1 MNLLTD
7 HQRQRAIDAL
17 REFLSA
23 PPGLDGQTQ
32 IQAGEAWDQERV
44 RVIEQNLNP
53 LISGYLKGEVAL
65 SDFKSKVDSIN
76 KRHNLW
82 GFKGIKGQM
91 FFNMVVN
98 VADVPEECDQELKA
112 VLTVPSSEQIAAS
125 RLKTFSS
132 YVRRLGEQWVEAGH
146 TRHGMP
152 KI

>member
-76 KRHNLW
+76 KRHTF
-82 GFKGIKGQM
+82 GDSR
-91 FFNMVVN
+91 
-98 VADVPEECDQELKA
+98 ASKA
-112 VLTVPSSEQIAAS
+112 
-125 RLKTFSS
+125 KCFSIWW
-132 YVRRLGEQWVEAGH
+132 L
-146 TRHGMP
+146 M
-152 KI
+152 